1 MIRFLNQ
8 LARRSAGASAAL
20 ATGLAV
26 LSSAHAQST
35 PTVSCSTDPA
45 IFNTG
50 IDGTNGYSINSPKL
64 PLGATDAHWFIAP
77 ADGPVTNAS
86 TAAGLSYTQGPLYRH
101 PAWYPSPFNNAEW
114 IGVSWGKSYYVYRYQ
129 FNLDPSVDPAG
140 FNLNLSMYADNQ
152 VSRILVN
159 DAVNDYTNNGTSLGI
174 GGFQSNGKVS
184 LVLNAGWKTGL
195 NTLYVVTGNQGD
207 PSGLLVQSTG
217 TASCAPPLNVQKKA
231 VNADGTP
238 FTGRATANGL
248 IYYDVTV
255 TNASS
260 GNASGTVLK
269 DSLPAGLQSAASSWS
284 CSVPAG
290 SAAVCP
296 APTPNTLPINTSLPN
311 LPAGSSLVFRVN
323 SRFSNPLPAGQAL
336 ITNTATIEPPA
347 ASGLT
352 CDPRD
357 GFPTPCS
364 ASASVGTAPLVRV
377 SKSVASPGPLYPG
390 DTAVYTVTVTNEG
403 AADLANTALSDTLP
417 AGFAS
422 AAWTC
427 QSPVG
432 SQAVC
437 PAASGSLAAGGTLS
451 QTIAAMKANASLVYT
466 ITATVANITS
476 PAPGVVNTAQVTAS
490 EADALCVNPDGTTS
504 STKPCS
510 ASAPVTLWPLPVLE
524 LTKTVA
530 GAGTFYAG
538 QPVVYTITA
547 KNAGQVPVS
556 NAKVADAL
564 PAGLVNGSWTCAPG
578 ASTPCPSASGSA
590 PLDAT
595 LPALA
600 AGDSVVFTVS
610 ATVAAQ
616 PPASITNTATLD
628 ADAKN
633 SQCQQGGAIAGTVP
647 CQAAQTIQTAAL
659 PVLAISKTV
668 DATAPL
674 SPGDALTYTVTVRNS
689 GAGDLS
695 QVTIT
700 DPLPPNIELGAWTCT
715 ATGAATCPAAS
726 GSGAL
731 NQSVALLP
739 AGTSLVY
746 TLAAKIG
753 AQAPAG
759 TTLVNEASAASAA
772 AATQCEGGTPQP
784 CKASASVSTK
794 STLPGGA
801 APVPMDKPWAL
812 LLLSV
817 VLLAGVLRQ
826 RQRG

>member
-1 MIRFLNQ
+1 MIRFFNQ
-8 LARRSAGASAAL
+8 LLRSSGGAGAAL
-20 ATGLAV
+20 AASLA
-26 LSSAHAQST
+26 LCSTAHAQSL

-64 PLGATDAHWFIAP
+64 PLGATDMHWFIAP
-77 ADGPVTNAS
+77 ADGPVPNAS
-86 TAAGLSYTQGPLYRH
+86 TAAGLTFTQGPLYRH
-101 PAWYPSPFNNAEW
+101 PAWNPSPFNNAEW

-129 FNLDPSVDPAG
+129 FNLDPGVDPAG

-159 DAVNDYTNNGTSLGI
+159 DAINDYTNNGTSLGI
-174 GGFQSNGKVS
+174 GGFQSNGNVS
-184 LVLNAGWKTGL
+184 ILLNAGWKTGL
-195 NTLYVVTGNQGD
+195 NTIYVVTGNQGD

-238 FTGRATANGL
+238 FTGRATANSA

-255 TNASS
+255 TNAS
-260 GNASGTVLK
+260 NTDASGTVLK
-269 DSLPAGLQSAASSWS
+269 DSLPAGLQSAASTWS
-284 CSVPAG
+284 CRVPAG
-290 SAAVCP
+290 SAAACP
-296 APTPNTLPINTSLPN
+296 APSPNTFPLNTSLPV
-311 LPAGSSLVFRVN
+311 LPAGSSLVFRIN
-323 SRFSNPLPAGQAL
+323 SQFSNPLPAGQAL

-364 ASASVGTAPLVRV
+364 ASASVGTAPLVSV
-377 SKSVASPGPLYPG
+377 TKSVASPGPLYPG
-390 DTAVYTVTVTNEG
+390 DTAVYTITVKNEG
-403 AADLANTALSDTLP
+403 ATELSNTLLSDTLP
-417 AGFAS
+417 AGYAS
-422 AAWTC
+422 AVWSC
-427 QSPVG
+427 LSPVG

-437 PAASGSLAAGGTLS
+437 PSTSGSLAAGGTLS
-451 QTIAAMKANASLVYT
+451 ETIASMKANASLVYT
-466 ITATVANITS
+466 ITATVAGITS

-510 ASAPVTLWPLPVLE
+510 ASASVTLWPVPVLE

-530 GAGTFYAG
+530 GSGTFYAG

-547 KNAGQVPVS
+547 KNAGQAPVS
-556 NAKVADAL
+556 NAKVVDTL

-578 ASTPCPSASGSA
+578 ASTPCPSASGAA
-590 PLDAT
+590 PLDTT
-595 LPALA
+595 LPLLA
-600 AGDSVVFTVS
+600 AGDSVVFTVT

-616 PPASITNTATLD
+616 PPASITNVATLD

-633 SQCQQGGAIAGTVP
+633 SQCQRAGVITGTVP
-647 CQAAQTIQTAAL
+647 CQAQQAIQTAAL
-659 PVLAISKTV
+659 PILAISKSV
-668 DATAPL
+668 DATVPL
-674 SPGDALTYTVTVRNS
+674 SPGDPLMYTVTVRNN
-689 GAGDLS
+689 GTGDLS
-695 QVTIT
+695 QLTIT
-700 DPLPPNIELGAWTCT
+700 DPLPAYIELGAWTCT
-715 ATGAATCPAAS
+715 ATGTATCPAAS
-726 GSGAL
+726 GNGAL
-731 NQSVALLP
+731 SQFVATLP

-759 TTLVNEASAASAA
+759 STLVNEASATSAV
-772 AATQCEGGTPQP
+772 AATQCDGGTAQP
-784 CKASASVSTK
+784 CKASAAVSTK
-794 STLPGGA
+794 PGVPAGA

-812 LLLSV
+812 LALTAMLLG
-817 VLLAGVLRQ
+817 AALRQ
-826 RQRG
+826 RKRG